1 MVHCQD
7 RNSSS
12 LGCPANKNS
21 PCADVPGK
29 SCKPSLTCSLR
40 SPHSDWGRHYLN
52 AELTVRGQEAC
63 KCEVSL
69 RNQAQETVDWG
80 SYLQKRMTETYRR
93 EQT

>member
-29 SCKPSLTCSLR
+29 KLQA
-40 SPHSDWGRHYLN
+40 SPHMFTEK
-52 AELTVRGQEAC
+52 ALT
-63 KCEVSL
+63 
-69 RNQAQETVDWG
+69 
-80 SYLQKRMTETYRR
+80 MTGKDIL
-93 EQT
+93 